1 MHKTNGVIQFSA
13 GDLVGHLA
21 CRHLTSLNLDVADGR
36 RAAPTAWDPELKL
49 LRERGLAHEEDYIRH
64 LESEGRQITTIPG
77 VGLDAEAVAATEAAM
92 QAGCDVIVQGALA
105 HGNWGGRPDILSRV
119 ETPSRLGHWSYE
131 VIDTKLAQETKAGT
145 VLQLSL
151 YSDLVGRVQGAQP
164 DCMYVVSPDP
174 KGEFLPQQYRTDD
187 YAAYYR
193 LVRSHLEAAVTA
205 DSRAQTYPE
214 PRTHCSICRWNWET
228 CEPRRRRDDHLCYV
242 AGISSGQ
249 IELLRGRDVDT
260 MAGLAKEPL
269 PLTWRPERG
278 SPASF
283 ERMREQ
289 ARVQI
294 EERRNGQ
301 PVYETLPPEEEV
313 GLALLPPPAAGDLFF
328 DFEGSPYV
336 GDKGLEYLFGYLW
349 VDGSGEERYTA
360 WWALDHAQ
368 EKRIFEAFVDW
379 VMARWRR
386 YPGMHVYHFAPYE
399 PAAMKRLMGYYATR
413 EAEVDEMLRAG
424 LFVDL
429 HRVLRGGIRA
439 SVESYSL
446 KEMEKFIGFKRTVQL
461 REANSALFGLG
472 VCLELGRP
480 DEIEPEH
487 RRIVEAY
494 NRDDCIST
502 LRLRDWLE
510 AVRAEMVAGG
520 AKIGRP
526 QPGEADPSRP
536 LSEWE
541 MMILELGARI
551 AGEGI
556 PELVSQRSGEEQ
568 ARWVLANIL
577 DWHRREE
584 KPVWWDYF
592 RLDEYTA
599 EELLDEKAALA
610 QLSFVGQVEGTDGKP
625 ALRYRFPDQDT
636 DLRGGEAMH
645 IPGEGRFGTLV
656 ALHARDRTVDIRKPR
671 YPVERHPQALFAHDY
686 IRTDAQKDA
695 LVRVGLHVAGNGMRA
710 DGPFSAARDLL
721 LRRPPRSGGQP
732 LRRAGEAALD
742 AAQRIA
748 GAPGFGLLP
757 IQGPPGAG
765 KTYTAAR
772 MICRL
777 VQNGARV
784 GICANSHKVITNLL
798 DGVLAAAQED
808 GIDLRAVQ
816 KVSSLPTD
824 ATDGY
829 DERLTVTKSNPA
841 VFRALARGCQVAA
854 GTAWLWARPE
864 AEGSID
870 VLFVDE
876 AAQMSL
882 ANVLAISH
890 AGSDLVLLGDPQQLD
905 QPTQGSHPEG
915 TELSALAHL
924 LGGRRT
930 IGAEDGLFLEQT
942 WRLHPDI
949 CDFTS
954 EIFYEGKLEAR
965 PDLANQCLI
974 ASGELGGTG
983 LRFLPVPHQGNVNA
997 SDEEAAQVRAL
1008 VDSLL
1013 NQKAKW
1019 VDRTGQ
1025 EKAVT
1030 LEDILIIAPYNAQV
1044 FKIQNLL
1051 PGARVGTV
1059 DKFQGQEAP
1068 VVIYS
1073 MATSTPEEAPRG
1085 MEFLYSL
1092 NRLNVA
1098 TSRARCV
1105 CVLVG
1110 SPALLTPQCRTP
1122 RQMQLANA
1130 FCRYRELA
1138 AEISL

>member
-1 MHKTNGVIQFSA
+1 MDTVHGTIRFSA
-13 GDLVGHLA
+13 SDLVNHLA
-21 CRHLTSLNLDVADGR
+21 CRHLTALNLAVAR
-36 RAAPTAWDPELKL
+36 AERAAPKTWDPELKL
-49 LRERGLAHEEDYIRH
+49 LRDRGLAHEEEYIRH
-64 LESEGRQITTIPG
+64 LVSVGRETTTISG
-77 VGLDAEAVAATEAAM
+77 VGLDAETVGATEAAM
-92 QAGCDVIVQGALA
+92 KAGCDVIVQGALS

-119 ETPSRLGHWSYE
+119 ETPSQLGGWSYE
-131 VIDTKLAQETKAGT
+131 VTDTKLAQETRGGT
-145 VLQLSL
+145 ILQLSL
-151 YSDLVGRVQGAQP
+151 YSDLVRGVQGEQP
-164 DCMYVVSPDP
+164 EYMYVVAPDP
-174 KGEFLPQQYRTDD
+174 KGEFVPQRYHTND

-193 LVRSHLEAAVTA
+193 LVRSHLEEAVAA
-205 DSRAQTYPE
+205 DAQAATYPE
-214 PRTHCSICRWNWET
+214 PRTHCSICRWNRET

-242 AGISSGQ
+242 AGISAGQ
-249 IELLRGRDVDT
+249 MEALRGRGVDT
-260 MAGLAKEPL
+260 MEGLALLPI

-278 SPASF
+278 AAVSY
-283 ERMREQ
+283 ERVREQ

-294 EERRNGQ
+294 EARLSGQ
-301 PVYETLPPEEEV
+301 PVYETLAPEKDV
-313 GLALLPPPAAGDLFF
+313 GLALLPAPAEGDIFF

-336 GDKGLEYLFGYLW
+336 GEKGLEYLFGYVW
-349 VDGSGEERYTA
+349 VDESGEERYTRQ
-360 WWALDHAQ
+360 WALDHAQ
-368 EKRIFEAFVDW
+368 EKRTFETFVDW
-379 VMARWRR
+379 VMARWQR

-413 EAEVDEMLRAG
+413 EAEVDAMLRAG

-429 HRVLRGGIRA
+429 HRVLRGSVRA

-446 KEMEKFIGFKRTVQL
+446 KEMEKFIGFERSVPLQ
-461 REANSALFGLG
+461 EANSALFGLG
-472 VCLELGRP
+472 ACLELGRP
-480 DEIEPEH
+480 EAIEPEH

-494 NRDDCIST
+494 NRDDCVST

-510 AVRAEMVAGG
+510 AVRAQMVADG
-520 AKIGRP
+520 AQIGRP
-526 QPGEADPSRP
+526 QPGEAEPSKP

-541 MMILELGARI
+541 MMIQELGARI
-551 AGEGI
+551 TGDGI
-556 PELVSQRSGEEQ
+556 PELASERSGEEQ

-584 KPVWWDYF
+584 KPVWWEFF

-599 EELLDEKAALA
+599 EELLDENAALA
-610 QLSFVGQVEGTDGKP
+610 QISFVGEAEDTDGKP
-625 ALRYRFPDQDT
+625 VLRYRFPDQDT

-645 IPGEGRFGTLV
+645 IPGEGRFGTLA

-671 YPVERHPQALFAHDY
+671 KPVARHPEALFAHDY
-686 IRTDAQKDA
+686 IRTNAQKDA
-695 LVRVGLHVAGNGMRA
+695 LVRVGEHVAGGGIRG
-710 DGPFSAARDLL
+710 DGPFGAARDLL
-721 LRRPPRSGGQP
+721 LCQPPRTGGQP
-732 LRRAGEAALD
+732 LRGAGEAALD
-742 AAQRIA
+742 AALRIA
-748 GAPGFGLLP
+748 ARPGFGVLP

-777 VQNGARV
+777 VENGARV
-784 GICANSHKVITNLL
+784 GICANSHKVIRNLL
-798 DGVLAAAQED
+798 DGVLVAAQEN

-816 KVSSLPTD
+816 KVSSPPNGEVD
-824 ATDGY
+824 NFDG
-829 DERLTVTKSNPA
+829 RLTVTTSNPA
-841 VFRALARGCQVAA
+841 VFSALARDCQIAA
-854 GTAWLWARPE
+854 GTAWLWARLE

-890 AGSDLVLLGDPQQLD
+890 AGPDLVLLGDPQQLD

-915 TELSALAHL
+915 TELSALGHL
-924 LGGRRT
+924 LGERQT
-930 IGAEDGLFLEQT
+930 IDAEHGLFLEQT

-965 PDLANQCLI
+965 PELKKQLLV
-974 ASGELGGTG
+974 ASGMLGGTG

-997 SDEEAAQVRAL
+997 SDEEAQRVEAL
-1008 VDSLL
+1008 VRGLIDERASWIDDRGQQKQIRL
-1013 NQKAKW
+1013 N
-1019 VDRTGQ
+1019 
-1025 EKAVT
+1025 
-1030 LEDILIIAPYNAQV
+1030 DILIIAPYNAQV
-1044 FKIQNLL
+1044 FKIQARL
-1051 PGARVGTV
+1051 PDARVGTV

-1110 SPALLTPQCRTP
+1110 SPALFTPQCRTP

-1130 FCRYRELA
+1130 FCRYHELA
-1138 AEISL
+1138 VDLSL